1 MKAYITKWALTK
13 GIIEVDN
20 PEFYENYL
28 VISHIE
34 PLINPVD
41 WFWAKQEAINR
52 AEEMRVNKIASL
64 RKQIAKLEI
73 MKFE

>member
-1 MKAYITKWALTK
+1 MKAYITKYALTK
-13 GIIEVDN
+13 GIIELDD
-20 PEFYENYL
+20 PDFYENYI
-28 VISHIE
+28 VISNIE

-41 WFWAKQEAINR
+41 WFRTKQEAINC

-64 RKQIAKLEI
+64 RKKIAKLES

>member
-1 MKAYITKWALTK
+1 MKAYVTKWALTK
-13 GIIEVDN
+13 GIIEVEN
-20 PEFYENYL
+20 PEFYENYI
-28 VISHIE
+28 VISNID

-41 WFWAKQEAINR
+41 WFRTKQEAINR

-64 RKQIAKLEI
+64 MKQIAKFES

>member
-1 MKAYITKWALTK
+1 MKAYITKYALTK
-13 GIIEVDN
+13 GIIEIEN
-20 PEFYENYL
+20 PEFYENYI
-28 VISHIE
+28 VISNIE

-41 WFWAKQEAINR
+41 WFRTKQEAINR

-64 RKQIAKLEI
+64 RKQIAKLES

>member
-41 WFWAKQEAINR
+41 WFRTKQEAINR

-64 RKQIAKLEI
+64 RTQIAKLEI
-73 MKFE
+73 IKFE

>member
-41 WFWAKQEAINR
+41 WFRTKQEAIHR
-52 AEEMRVNKIASL
+52 AEEMLVNKIASL
-64 RKQIAKLEI
+64 RKQIAKFES